1 MTQILAVFVKLFHK
15 SRDENEQLAEAER
28 KKLEKEAMKEKA
40 AAAAKKEGLED
51 RSKLHAV
58 SRKHISWSYRINNGR
73 PRSPSSGIML

>member
-1 MTQILAVFVKLFHK
+1 VTQILAVFVKLFHK

-58 SRKHISWSYRINNGR
+58 SRKHIS
-73 PRSPSSGIML
+73 